1 MNKTAETTLRLNNA
15 VIKTSWW
22 LTDKKISEE
31 VIMSD
36 NDEEEDT
43 HNDKSLPRPSWTEV
57 FKTVDILKDFFIP

>member
-1 MNKTAETTLRLNNA
+1 MKKNESLLPVNKTAEATLKLNNA

-43 HNDKSLPRPSWTEV
+43 HNDKSLPRPS
-57 FKTVDILKDFFIP
+57 

>member
-43 HNDKSLPRPSWTEV
+43 HNDKSLPRPS
-57 FKTVDILKDFFIP
+57 